1 MVKNP
6 FFIGVKGAEEGFGMA
21 GDEWLVG
28 GNPSAASTQRKWDRP
43 LIKNCT
49 LRDKPNS
56 HTRRTLTVEYNS
68 VCVCVCVCVCV

>member
-1 MVKNP
+1 MVQNP
-6 FFIGVKGAEEGFGMA
+6 FFIGVKGAKAGPGVA

-49 LRDKPNS
+49 LRDESNS
-56 HTRRTLTVEYNS
+56 NTRPKLTVGHNE
-68 VCVCVCVCVCV
+68 CVCM